1 MRLARVPRLALAAL
15 LLFWSLGYGLLI
27 AQESASDADRD
38 KKARMIQSMLRG
50 DQPSDLHQAQLT
62 QADSGQSRT
71 VTLGYPIFVR
81 LAANPANGY
90 QWRLDRLDGE
100 SIRQDGKPVF
110 YPRES
115 GAGVAGSSV
124 FKFVTIKQG
133 KSKIRL
139 VYQRSGQKREINHF
153 TATILVSTKSA
164 GTDPKTTDVPAATPA
179 RK

>member
-1 MRLARVPRLALAAL
+1 MKLARVPRLALAVFLLCGPVGAL
-15 LLFWSLGYGLLI
+15 LL
-27 AQESASDADRD
+27 AQDSASDADRE
-38 KKARMIQSMLRG
+38 KARMIQSMLRG

-71 VTLGYPIFVR
+71 VPLGYPIFVR

-90 QWRLDRLDGE
+90 QWRLDHIEGE

-124 FKFVTIKQG
+124 FKFVAVKQG
-133 KSKIRL
+133 KAKIRL

-164 GTDPKTTDVPAATPA
+164 GTDSKATDVPVATPT
-179 RK
+179 KK